1 MFYRF
6 ARMLCYCYF
15 KFLYRLTVK
24 GLEHIP
30 STGGVLLCSNH
41 ISTLDP
47 PIIGVPVKREVHFM
61 AKAELFKIPVFSWLI
76 KKLNAFPVKRGGVSK
91 ESIKLSIKLL
101 REGKVMG
108 IFPEGTRGNTTGIG
122 KKGAA
127 MFALKSGAAVIPVAI
142 IGNYK
147 PFRKMTVVYGPAVDM
162 TPFESG
168 TNEDL
173 EKATEKIMAEI
184 RHLLQAHTAS
194 A

>member
-6 ARMLCYCYF
+6 ARAVCYGYF
-15 KFLYRLTVK
+15 KLLYRLTVI

-30 STGGVLLCSNH
+30 TTGGVLLCSNH

-47 PIIGVPVKREVHFM
+47 PIIGVPIKREVHFM
-61 AKAELFKIPVFSWLI
+61 AKAELFNIPVLGWLI

-91 ESIKLSIKLL
+91 ETIKLSIKLL

-108 IFPEGTRGNTTGIG
+108 IFPEGTRGNNTGMG

-127 MFALKSGAAVIPVAI
+127 MFAVKSGAAVIPVAI

-147 PFRKMTVVYGPAVDM
+147 PFRKMTVIYGPAVDM

-173 EKATEKIMAEI
+173 EKATEKIMMEI
-184 RHLLQAHTAS
+184 RNLIQTHSAS